1 MALFEFL
8 STLDSTNFLLLAI
21 IFILFVVSAKKSM
34 SIVINIVWAAGVSLL
49 FPVVMNKFLGFDIPT
64 DINPLVSFMLL
75 GVGAYFLYLVASS
88 IYKALGIAE
97 KAFNKIPKPKVSLPK
112 GDGESRDDRKIRER
126 ELKLAEREMKLKEKE
141 AKRNEKHA
149 NWMSRIEESK
159 EPKRKAKRDEYVEL
173 KDTDDKPRKKN
184 FAEPVKEIKHKKAK
198 EEDD

>member
-64 DINPLVSFMLL
+64 DINTLVSFMLL

-97 KAFNKIPKPKVSLPK
+97 KAFNKIPKPSVSLPK
-112 GDGESRDDRKIRER
+112 GGGHTQE
-126 ELKLAEREMKLKEKE
+126 
-141 AKRNEKHA
+141 
-149 NWMSRIEESK
+149 
-159 EPKRKAKRDEYVEL
+159 V
-173 KDTDDKPRKKN
+173 
-184 FAEPVKEIKHKKAK
+184 
-198 EEDD
+198 